1 LCNAGAP
8 RYLNKLFPLP
18 RHAPARSARWGFIR
32 RKQHMSAALPY
43 FFSDSLRARFTQDIQ
58 DAIDSSRISLDEGNW
73 LRLLNAANSESTAD
87 ADERVPRADRLII
100 GDGSPDNAE
109 LAGAL
114 FISDPARTAAPVFLS
129 TLAFGIERFESR
141 SSLLATLQQRFNEVS
156 AISTLEAE
164 RIEGSLFEAR
174 TLAVMREQAGHL
186 DNLSVQLQNLPDLR
200 AAAGKALQTV
210 LSQKGLGSIDVFS
223 QLLQLVDT
231 EAGTDPR
238 GSSVVGTQYLADAA
252 VQAFSAEPRPGNLI
266 RKFMDAKGLALSQ
279 AQTSLFEQALADSVS
294 EVSVAYEQLLTD
306 YWMSRRQDGHSV
318 RDFVRHALAECF
330 RQHLLSSR
338 AHGTVTE
345 VEYRCLLS
353 LLPSNPDAVDAP
365 SVRVRRL
372 SVAVADQEPVKL
384 VGMFLIDF
392 PAESSNVF
400 LYSSL
405 PGFLR
410 FGDSPLAI
418 AHVVND
424 PSRAGLL
431 AYSSLND
438 HLAVREQGEVEL
450 HQDALSAA
458 FFSEFVDS
466 VIALQKRNLRY
477 VLGLPA
483 LHSEENPVRV
493 DDALDIRR
501 LLDGRLPSLNH
512 AGRWHPELMAF
523 DQVWEASALA
533 DTRQHTDLASERSY
547 NWIARLKKLDVLLQ
561 RVDVLHAGVDG
572 CMRHALNRYL
582 AVIGGAPLDARRLWV
597 LPAAAD
603 AVPVRLLSLALDRV
617 CGDTQA
623 SLSDGVVVAG
633 LVSPVMAQPVHRL
646 PLALLEHILICVQA
660 DCPRRF
666 EEQISEFYSRSIRP
680 LNRCVRTGDLSA
692 RVRDDTLRLELL
704 VEKRIATLPE
714 SVIENVQQLLDRPL
728 PHLREALGEARVD
741 AFAVSVQY
749 APESEAIQVPNVFV
763 VNKTNADSK
772 PTLWM
777 LSKGLI
783 LFETL
788 QALKEYVA
796 ARLAGSELVSHL
808 SGVFAEPDRQTLLDQ
823 RAKAGML
830 DLEVGLKRIDGHFIE
845 ALQQGEIERQRSTA
859 AYLYQQ
865 AVAWRLPSELFV
877 NVLGAIERD
886 DRNRQALSYLGVAIQ
901 FIIYKAIVPSWISNA
916 SRADQIILVD
926 ALQRFYVTCVG
937 KQDFLFDIPSLY
949 EYSCEQLKSRFETDF
964 TEPRPDPENVR
975 VTLTHYV
982 PAPVAPGQTPQS
994 IPASTQTASENLA
1007 EYAIN
1012 RFLSRQDGVILLS
1025 SLDDQPLNASLTPA
1039 YVRDVVR
1046 SLDLA
1051 VGYRSMLDSALAVT
1065 APDYPE
1071 RRKLFVEQVP
1081 SLDILRALALR
1092 LKNELSEQAYRV
1104 IENVLNM
1111 PDALARLPVDGCQI
1125 GVSPLQ
1131 LLAARE
1137 GWEPTVVLNTY
1148 LMGPLENQPGP
1159 WVLYAPLHEDFVF
1172 KEYPD
1177 KAALLQDIHTS
1188 ASLQTYMLDRIDPD
1202 LRKVYDNGGFA
1213 EPHLPFSAESSFDMP
1228 FEKPAPVTVK
1238 INPYEGNCLLLMF
1251 KGALDILKLQVQQHS
1266 VTNVEHRSAS
1276 SRYLFTL
1283 GAEQVMALMP
1293 GRLGALIGI
1302 IQGQTLLN
1310 LSVISAGDQNWG
1322 KALSEFM
1329 AALSV
1334 MISSRQTPSAFT
1346 SRITDEAGVL
1356 SEEAGLSDALVQL
1369 DGGTDMPEVV
1379 EFSWGNSSLTQ
1390 QIRERLREFEV
1401 RDIDLSALQKDELL
1415 SIYRHPVTG
1424 KKYAVIDGKTHE
1436 LQSDEDGWFIIAG
1449 KKIGPSVV
1457 LDANQQWILDIQG
1470 GLKGGGAALSR
1481 FDGSLVDDLVEET
1494 MVVSARGM
1502 PEIRRSYREMAQS
1515 IEDGHA
1521 QAQRYLE
1528 NCLANLTWRLPNG
1541 KVNPRTEKILVD
1553 FFAHK
1558 DPDERLYDVTK
1569 KAVIDLYQELMD
1581 PSLSPIDSAR
1591 YVVGINRTGHEASH
1605 AFIFKEDPLR
1615 RVFLTEQFFRL
1626 PTYRLKLSA
1635 IRSGQFKFG
1644 PHYRASI
1651 LIHELS
1657 HLVLNADDI
1666 AYVDSQAPFID
1677 VLEDA
1682 PIYRLHIRNELI
1694 YQQQKTLSFHTDRD
1708 KLFKQLDGAW
1718 RDLRRRDGNGKQTIL
1733 SITGKRT
1740 LEEAR
1745 DVFYSDVNKRTDI
1758 MLKNAD
1764 SVALLVTLLGRERF
1778 TA

>member
-1 LCNAGAP
+1 
-8 RYLNKLFPLP
+8 
-18 RHAPARSARWGFIR
+18 
-32 RKQHMSAALPY
+32 M
-43 FFSDSLRARFTQDIQ
+43 
-58 DAIDSSRISLDEGNW
+58 
-73 LRLLNAANSESTAD
+73 
-87 ADERVPRADRLII
+87 
-100 GDGSPDNAE
+100 
-109 LAGAL
+109 
-114 FISDPARTAAPVFLS
+114 
-129 TLAFGIERFESR
+129 
-141 SSLLATLQQRFNEVS
+141 
-156 AISTLEAE
+156 
-164 RIEGSLFEAR
+164 
-174 TLAVMREQAGHL
+174 
-186 DNLSVQLQNLPDLR
+186 
-200 AAAGKALQTV
+200 
-210 LSQKGLGSIDVFS
+210 
-223 QLLQLVDT
+223 
-231 EAGTDPR
+231 
-238 GSSVVGTQYLADAA
+238 
-252 VQAFSAEPRPGNLI
+252 I
-266 RKFMDAKGLALSQ
+266 RKFLDAKGLALSQ
-279 AQTSLFEQALADSVS
+279 AQTSLFEQALADCVS
-294 EVSVAYEQLLTD
+294 EVSVAYEQLLSD

-318 RDFVRHALAECF
+318 RDFVSHALAECF

-338 AHGTVTE
+338 AHGTMTE
-345 VEYRCLLS
+345 AEYRCLLS

-392 PAESSNVF
+392 AARESSSVF

-405 PGFLR
+405 QGVLR
-410 FGDSPLAI
+410 FGDSALAT
-418 AHVVND
+418 AYLVSD
-424 PSRAGLL
+424 PSRAKLL

-477 VLGLPA
+477 VLELPA

-501 LLDGRLPSLNH
+501 LLDGRLPNLH
-512 AGRWHPELMAF
+512 DAGRWHPEPLAF
-523 DQVWEASALA
+523 DQVWGTSALA
-533 DTRQHTDLASERSY
+533 DTRQQPDLGSERSY
-547 NWIARLKKLDVLLQ
+547 NWIAKLKKLDGLLE
-561 RVDVLHAGVDG
+561 RIDVLHAGVDG

-582 AVIGGAPLDARRLWV
+582 AVLGGASLDARRLWV

-617 CGDTQA
+617 CGYTQA

-633 LVSPVMAQPVHRL
+633 LVSPVMEQPVHRL
-646 PLALLEHILICVQA
+646 PLALLEHILVCVQA
-660 DCPRRF
+660 DFAHRF

-680 LNRCVRTGDLSA
+680 LNRCVRTGALSA
-692 RVRDDTLRLELL
+692 LVRDDILRLEML
-704 VEKRIATLPE
+704 VEKRIAVLPE

-741 AFAVSVQY
+741 AFAVSVQHT
-749 APESEAIQVPNVFV
+749 PESEAIQVPNLFV
-763 VNKTNADSK
+763 VNKTRADSQ
-772 PTLWM
+772 PALWM

-808 SGVFAEPDRQTLLDQ
+808 SGVFAESDRQMLLDQ
-823 RAKAGML
+823 RAKEGRL

-845 ALQQGEIERQRSTA
+845 ALQKGEVERQRNTA

-865 AVAWRLPSELFV
+865 AVDWRLPSELFV

-901 FIIYKAIVPSWISNA
+901 FIIYKAIVPSWISHA
-916 SRADQIILVD
+916 SRTDQIILVD

-937 KQDFLFDIPSLY
+937 KKDFLFDIPSLY
-949 EYSCEQLKSRFETDF
+949 EYSCEQLKSRFEIDF

-982 PAPVAPGQTPQS
+982 PAPVAQGQTPQL
-994 IPASTQTASENLA
+994 IPAATQTVSENLA

-1025 SLDDQPLNASLTPA
+1025 SWDDQPLNASLTPA

-1051 VGYRSMLDSALAVT
+1051 AGYRSMLNSALAVAT
-1065 APDYPE
+1065 SDYPE

-1111 PDALARLPVDGCQI
+1111 PDALARLPVDGCKI

-1148 LMGPLENQPGP
+1148 LIGPLDNQPGP

-1177 KAALLQDIHTS
+1177 KVALLQDIHTS

-1251 KGALDILKLQVQQHS
+1251 KGALDILTLQVQQHS

-1356 SEEAGLSDALVQL
+1356 SEETGLSDALVQL
-1369 DGGTDMPEVV
+1369 DGGTDVPDVT
-1379 EFSWGNSSLTQ
+1379 EFSWSNSSLTQ
-1390 QIRERLREFEV
+1390 QIRDRLREFEV
-1401 RDIDLSALQKDELL
+1401 RDIALSALQKDELL
-1415 SIYRHPVTG
+1415 SVYRHPVTG
-1424 KKYAVIDGKTHE
+1424 KKYAAIDGKTYE

-1449 KKIGPSVV
+1449 NKIGPSVV
-1457 LDANQQWILDIQG
+1457 LDANQQWILDIRG
-1470 GLKGGGAALSR
+1470 GLKGGGGALSR
-1481 FDGSLVDDLVEET
+1481 FDGSLVDDLVDET
-1494 MVVSARGM
+1494 MVVNARGM

-1591 YVVGINRTGHEASH
+1591 YVVGVNRTGYESSN
-1605 AFIFKEDPLR
+1605 AFIFKEDPSR
-1615 RVFLTEQFFRL
+1615 RIFLTEQFFRL

-1635 IRSGQFKFG
+1635 IRSGHFKFG
-1644 PHYRASI
+1644 PHYRAAI

-1657 HLVLNADDI
+1657 HLVLNANDI

-1682 PIYRLHIRNELI
+1682 PIYRLHVRNELI
-1694 YQQQKTLSFHTDRD
+1694 YQQQKTLSFQTDRD
-1708 KLFKQLDGAW
+1708 KLFKQLDEDAW

-1745 DVFYSDVNKRTDI
+1745 DVFYSDVHKRTHI

-1778 TA
+1778 TAR